1 MREATKLPRSGG
13 MVPKT
18 GGRADMREAMV
29 MISVNMH
36 GEFGALAYHP
46 QMELAGSEQEEAAE
60 CIMRPGTRRILELLD
75 WYGVKATFFVPGIA
89 AVKYCDLLREAAGRG
104 HEIAVE
110 GYSHRNMGLMS
121 EEEQRE
127 DIRKSMDTVKR
138 LTFTE
143 PVGFRAAEGELTL
156 RTLEIAKE
164 EGILYSSSLQN
175 YDAPYWNR
183 INESGE
189 TLLEIP
195 MLWSMN
201 DAPYYQFYFDPPIP
215 YGQSRI
221 ANVFGVLDNW
231 KREWAVCKKSK
242 GCLVL
247 QIDPVISGETSKLM
261 ILERFLQELIKDKAR
276 IVTGKEIY
284 EYAKNERERFRTLD
298 CFLMQYAN
306 R

>member
-1 MREATKLPRSGG
+1 MKEQKEREAT
-13 MVPKT
+13 
-18 GGRADMREAMV
+18 V

-36 GEFGALAYHP
+36 GEFGALSYYP

-60 CIMRPGTRRILELLD
+60 CILRPGTLRILELFHR
-75 WYGVKATFFVPGIA
+75 YHIRATFFVPGAA
-89 AVKYCDLLREAAGRG
+89 AVKYCGLLREVTKRG
-104 HEIAVE
+104 HEIAIE
-110 GYSHRNMGLMS
+110 GYSHKNMGFMS

-127 DIRKSMDTVKR
+127 DIKKSMDAVRR
-138 LTFTE
+138 LFSIE

-183 INESGE
+183 LTESGE

-195 MLWSMN
+195 MLWSLN
-201 DAPYYQFYFDPPIP
+201 DASYYQYYFDPPIP

-221 ANVFGVLDNW
+221 ANAFGVLDNW
-231 KREWAVCKKSK
+231 KREWRVCKRNK

-261 ILERFLQELIKDKAR
+261 ILERFLQELDDAKAR
-276 IVTGKEIY
+276 IMTGKEIY
-284 EYAKNERERFRTLD
+284 EYADGDRERFQTLG
-298 CFLMQYAN
+298 CFLKQYCKK
-306 R
+306 